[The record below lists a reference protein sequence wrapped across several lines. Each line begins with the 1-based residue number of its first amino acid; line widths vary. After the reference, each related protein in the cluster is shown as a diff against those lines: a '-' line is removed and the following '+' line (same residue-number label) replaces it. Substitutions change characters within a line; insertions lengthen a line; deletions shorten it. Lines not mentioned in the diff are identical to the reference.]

1 MGNRKR
7 RIVQYNRLQE
17 QKKIEEQKAAE
28 QKAKADAIQR
38 AKVMQNKRKIEK
50 VKMDHL
56 RERMEQMKITKK
68 YEIPEGF
75 TPEPP
80 ASSPEADGDQTAMG
94 VNPRPHGFKART
106 APKSKS

>member
-80 ASSPEADGDQTAMG
+80 ASSPPEAGDGSDAG
-94 VNPRPHGFKART
+94 PPEAPVGNP
-106 APKSKS
+106 